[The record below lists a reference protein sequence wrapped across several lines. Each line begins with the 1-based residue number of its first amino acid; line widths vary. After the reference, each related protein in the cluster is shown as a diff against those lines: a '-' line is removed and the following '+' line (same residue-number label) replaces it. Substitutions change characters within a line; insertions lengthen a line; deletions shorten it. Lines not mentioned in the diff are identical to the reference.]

1 MYKIRQITQI
11 IIAILLISSCAKLP
25 IYQPVITEQEPTTDN
40 LRYYKESI
48 NYDIFQDDYNIY
60 VNLVATDYTSQV
72 KILKLGFTLWLD
84 QKGKKSK
91 DIGIIFPQKQPV
103 NNSRMNENRR
113 MVEQA
118 NMNSQEI
125 RKILIAQL
133 HSQFMISPKIM
144 TLIGLDGK
152 NSEEIVNTELE
163 KSDIHVSISFDTLNN
178 LHYKAVIPVTKIFTE
193 EKYQDDIFSVGFE
206 SGAIEMSSMG
216 SQQGKPGGSGKGS
229 GGGMSGG
236 GRQGGG
242 MGGQG
247 MQGGRGNSGG
257 GGAGP
262 DKMRSAMAE
271 PVKIWF
277 KVSLKPITD

>member
-1 MYKIRQITQI
+1 MNILRQITQI
-11 IIAILLISSCAKLP
+11 TIGILLISSCAKLP
-25 IYQPVITEQEPTTDN
+25 IYQPVKIEQEPSTDN

-48 NYDIFQDDYNIY
+48 SYDIFYDDNNIH
-60 VNLVATDYTSQV
+60 VHLVASDYISQV
-72 KILKLGFTLWLD
+72 KILRLGFTLWLD

-216 SQQGKPGGSGKGS
+216 AQQGRSGGSKGRMT
-229 GGGMSGG
+229 GGGSGMSGG

-247 MQGGRGNSGG
+247 SRQGGG

-271 PVKIWF
+271 PIKIWF

>member
-1 MYKIRQITQI
+1 MNILRQITQI
-11 IIAILLISSCAKLP
+11 TIGILLISSCAKLP
-25 IYQPVITEQEPTTDN
+25 IYQPVKIEQEPSTDN

-48 NYDIFQDDYNIY
+48 SYDIFYDDNNIH
-60 VNLVATDYTSQV
+60 VHLVASDYISQV
-72 KILKLGFTLWLD
+72 KILRLGFTLWLD

-216 SQQGKPGGSGKGS
+216 AQQGRSGGSKGRMS
-229 GGGMSGG
+229 GGGSGMSGG

-247 MQGGRGNSGG
+247 SRQGGG

-271 PVKIWF
+271 PIKIWF